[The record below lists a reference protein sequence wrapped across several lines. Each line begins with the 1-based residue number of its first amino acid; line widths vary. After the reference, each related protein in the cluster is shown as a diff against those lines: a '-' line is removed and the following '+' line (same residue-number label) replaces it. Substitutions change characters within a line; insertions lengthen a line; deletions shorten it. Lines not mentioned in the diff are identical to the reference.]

1 MVLRIGNGIA
11 GRCGIPNGPADS
23 LRMSIPS
30 SKITRP
36 RGGFHRVS
44 RASGSVLGWMV
55 RGYQQA
61 NAGDLA
67 AAVAFHAMVA
77 LIPTFLLFLSV
88 AGLFLHVNQVLI
100 TSIYSSI
107 WGLPGSAA
115 EDALEAVLTARRSSS
130 WLGVLSLA
138 GFAWT
143 GAGFVGC
150 LARSMNRIYGV
161 AGCGYMC
168 EKRRGFFVILAF
180 ATLFIAALLSSTVP
194 TLFVGRDLPVYF
206 RGWALAAG
214 RYQVLGY
221 VVAFLATVALFGMLY
236 RVIPNAGQRVG
247 DVWPGTLTA
256 ALLFLAMA
264 QAFPLYLSAIGGA
277 NRYGA
282 VFGLVS
288 LLVAWFLVLA
298 HVLLFGTY
306 VNATYQRHRRFK
318 RSQTNDAGSGSVRP
332 LTDQICIE

>member
-1 MVLRIGNGIA
+1 LG
-11 GRCGIPNGPADS
+11 S
-23 LRMSIPS
+23 LI
-30 SKITRP
+30 
-36 RGGFHRVS
+36 
-44 RASGSVLGWMV
+44 GWMV

-67 AAVAFHAMVA
+67 AAVAFHALVA

-107 WGLPGSAA
+107 WGLPGSSA

-130 WLGVLSLA
+130 WLGVLSLV

-180 ATLFIAALLSSTVP
+180 AALFIAALLSSTVP

-206 RGWALAAG
+206 RSWALAAG
-214 RYQVLGY
+214 RYQILGY
-221 VVAFLATVALFGMLY
+221 VVAFLATMALFGMLY
-236 RVIPNAGQRVG
+236 RVIPNAGQHML
-247 DVWPGTLTA
+247 DIWPGTFTA
-256 ALLFLAMA
+256 ATLFVAMA
-264 QAFPLYLSAIGGA
+264 QAFPLYLKVIGGA

-298 HVLLFGTY
+298 HVLLFGAY

-318 RSQTNDAGSGSVRP
+318 QMRLKGNGKSMSQQPVNGTC
-332 LTDQICIE
+332 LE